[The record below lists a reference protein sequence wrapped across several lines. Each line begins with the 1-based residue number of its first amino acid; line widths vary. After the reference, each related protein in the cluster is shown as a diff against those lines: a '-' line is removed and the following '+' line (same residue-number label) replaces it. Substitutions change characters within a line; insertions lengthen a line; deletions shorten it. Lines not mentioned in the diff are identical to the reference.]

1 MMTKTRRLARVAVFS
16 ALVFAFCFLS
26 SFVPN
31 VNPAFFV
38 VFAAGFLWGWWPGVA
53 VGAVGYLIWIL
64 ANPYGPSP
72 LPLLLSQI
80 IGISFSGMLGTL
92 ARKVF
97 KEIRWNRYAAVI
109 MAVCGL
115 LSGLAYHVVVDVVD
129 AWLYQ
134 PFWPRLVAGLA
145 FSLITIVSNA
155 IIFPLFFP
163 ALAFLYKKEN
173 TG

>member
-1 MMTKTRRLARVAVFS
+1 MMTKTKQLARVAVFS

-38 VFAAGFLWGWWPGVA
+38 IFAAGFLWGVWPGVT
-53 VGAVGYLIWIL
+53 VGAVGYFIWII

-80 IGISFSGMLGTL
+80 VGIGFSGILGAL
-92 ARKVF
+92 ARRFLKD
-97 KEIRWNRYAAVI
+97 IRWNFSTAVV

-115 LSGLAYHVVVDVVD
+115 LSGLVYHVVVDVVD

-134 PFWPRLVAGLA
+134 PFWPRLLAGLV
-145 FSLITIVSNA
+145 FSLITIISNA

-163 ALAFLYKKEN
+163 ALTFLYEKEN
-173 TG
+173 RV